1 MLEDGTW
8 LRLNVAQA
16 LVLMDLG
23 RTADAMIIHT
33 RLVKGQS
40 QHPCVA
46 GLTEVMRSQGLIT
59 SKLNSQRD
67 EWIPE
72 VVVATDS
79 PSLIEWGKMID
90 DMPCNAVAALRQ
102 GKSGIDEAM
111 VANAWVTAGVAA
123 QKGVHPSRKS
133 PFTRGFGIL
142 FLGIITSAFSA
153 VQSPWLGLTILV
165 ISILLWDQHVQ
176 MNRNVRLRNMPAL
189 RKLSRRL
196 RRRKAMVRPE
206 ALPPGTH
213 LLLKGFILPLNGI
226 PVDVGFPAWISP
238 KRKMKEGLVPK
249 DTKLKGHLNNF
260 KQSLRTIGVRL
271 DQLRPSILTNS
282 RNSAFKRKRG
292 TFGEASLISRRV
304 TNARVLTAPS
314 PGGPP
319 QLNDRNA
326 MTDSYQAK
334 QNPDNLV
341 QFVSRKEKRFMK
353 KQNKSSRGKGGMN
366 EW

>member
-1 MLEDGTW
+1 M
-8 LRLNVAQA
+8 
-16 LVLMDLG
+16 
-23 RTADAMIIHT
+23 
-33 RLVKGQS
+33 
-40 QHPCVA
+40 
-46 GLTEVMRSQGLIT
+46 
-59 SKLNSQRD
+59 
-67 EWIPE
+67 
-72 VVVATDS
+72 
-79 PSLIEWGKMID
+79 
-90 DMPCNAVAALRQ
+90 
-102 GKSGIDEAM
+102 
-111 VANAWVTAGVAA
+111 
-123 QKGVHPSRKS
+123 
-133 PFTRGFGIL
+133 
-142 FLGIITSAFSA
+142 
-153 VQSPWLGLTILV
+153 
-165 ISILLWDQHVQ
+165 Q

-196 RRRKAMVRPE
+196 RRKKAMVTAQE
-206 ALPPGTH
+206 LPPGTH

-249 DTKLKGHLNNF
+249 NTKLKGHLNNF

-319 QLNDRNA
+319 LMNDRIA
-326 MTDSYQAK
+326 MTHSSQAK

-353 KQNKSSRGKGGMN
+353 KQNKGSRGKGEMYD
-366 EW
+366 W